1 VAESDAA
8 SALEDAGIGALP
20 FRTAQ
25 LRRSLTLTVSFVTR
39 PSAFLHKPTLASNLL
54 LLLLLLLLLS

>member
-20 FRTAQ
+20 FWTAQ
-25 LRRSLTLTVSFVTR
+25 LRRSLTLAVSFAIR
-39 PSAFLHKPTLASNLL
+39 PSPFSHKPTLASII
-54 LLLLLLLLLS
+54 LLLLLLSP